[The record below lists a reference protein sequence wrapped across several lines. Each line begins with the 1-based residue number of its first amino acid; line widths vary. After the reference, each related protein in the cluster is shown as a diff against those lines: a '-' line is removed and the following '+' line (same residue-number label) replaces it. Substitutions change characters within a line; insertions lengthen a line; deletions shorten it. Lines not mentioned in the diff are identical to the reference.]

1 MYSEDDAFKNSVESI
16 TGPISKTISTQGML
30 AVYEKLDDAGK
41 KTFKEAYAASHGP
54 AMDICYEIYE
64 DVASGNEIKSV
75 VQAGDRFDRFP
86 MGKIDQTYL
95 WKVRVPGCLSICCIP
110 LFPQVASAHLFLH
123 IVRCWEAGAHQIPP
137 PQAVET
143 QESTLQQHRFIV
155 ACCEFCSHA
164 GSFQ

>member
-1 MYSEDDAFKNSVESI
+1 MAKINLPDCSEDDAFKNSVESI

-41 KTFKEAYAASHGP
+41 KIFKQAYAASLGP
-54 AMDICYEIYE
+54 AMDVCYEIYE

-95 WKVRVPGCLSICCIP
+95 WKV
-110 LFPQVASAHLFLH
+110 
-123 IVRCWEAGAHQIPP
+123 
-137 PQAVET
+137 
-143 QESTLQQHRFIV
+143 
-155 ACCEFCSHA
+155 
-164 GSFQ
+164 

>member
-1 MYSEDDAFKNSVESI
+1 MESI

-41 KTFKEAYAASHGP
+41 KVFKEAYAAAHGP
-54 AMDICYEIYE
+54 AMDVCFEIYE

-95 WKVRVPGCLSICCIP
+95 WKEVGQRVRANRKEEDIP
-110 LFPQVASAHLFLH
+110 LNPFTAGVYIATMMATVEVLREKVGHLL
-123 IVRCWEAGAHQIPP
+123 
-137 PQAVET
+137 
-143 QESTLQQHRFIV
+143 
-155 ACCEFCSHA
+155 
-164 GSFQ
+164 

>member
-1 MYSEDDAFKNSVESI
+1 MTACSEDDAFRNSVESI

-41 KTFKEAYAASHGP
+41 KIFKEAYAASHGP

-95 WKVRVPGCLSICCIP
+95 WKVSSDHYAAVL
-110 LFPQVASAHLFLH
+110 AFLMH
-123 IVRCWEAGAHQIPP
+123 
-137 PQAVET
+137 
-143 QESTLQQHRFIV
+143 
-155 ACCEFCSHA
+155 
-164 GSFQ
+164 

>member
-41 KTFKEAYAASHGP
+41 KIFKEAYAASHGP

-95 WKVRVPGCLSICCIP
+95 WKVRVPG
-110 LFPQVASAHLFLH
+110 
-123 IVRCWEAGAHQIPP
+123 
-137 PQAVET
+137 
-143 QESTLQQHRFIV
+143 
-155 ACCEFCSHA
+155 
-164 GSFQ
+164 

>member
-1 MYSEDDAFKNSVESI
+1 
-16 TGPISKTISTQGML
+16 ML

-41 KTFKEAYAASHGP
+41 KVFKQAYAASHGP

-95 WKVRVPGCLSICCIP
+95 WKVGICLSGP
-110 LFPQVASAHLFLH
+110 MSTNRL
-123 IVRCWEAGAHQIPP
+123 
-137 PQAVET
+137 AVNFNEIMRL
-143 QESTLQQHRFIV
+143 ELL
-155 ACCEFCSHA
+155 
-164 GSFQ
+164 

>member
-1 MYSEDDAFKNSVESI
+1 
-16 TGPISKTISTQGML
+16 ML

-95 WKVRVPGCLSICCIP
+95 WKVRLPGYLSFTFCCIR
-110 LFPQVASAHLFLH
+110 LFPQMTDCSSSAVL
-123 IVRCWEAGAHQIPP
+123 
-137 PQAVET
+137 
-143 QESTLQQHRFIV
+143 
-155 ACCEFCSHA
+155 ACCQMLGSRRTSECLQALCA
-164 GSFQ
+164 G